1 VFTSLI
7 TQGIKVLLDDQKVEY
22 SSNVIAAVVSV
33 VLAVAIP
40 IGLTLY
46 SGGCFSLQLVIQ
58 IIVLAV
64 LSWLCAMLGYDKVLQ
79 ALAQIRKGERYE
91 YFRVWKEID

>member
-1 VFTSLI
+1 MNLYLLLLACAVFTSLI
-7 TQGIKVLLDDQKVEY
+7 TQGIKVLLDDQKVAY

-33 VLAVAIP
+33 VLAVTIP
-40 IGLTLY
+40 IGHTLY
-46 SGGCFSLQLVIQ
+46 SDGGFSLQLVIQ

-79 ALAQIRKGERYE
+79 ALAQIRKGE
-91 YFRVWKEID
+91 

>member
-1 VFTSLI
+1 MNLYLLLLVCAVFTSLI

-40 IGLTLY
+40 IGFMLY

-79 ALAQIRKGERYE
+79 ALAQIRKGE
-91 YFRVWKEID
+91 

>member
-40 IGLTLY
+40 IGHTLY
-46 SGGCFSLQLVIQ
+46 SGGCFSLQLFIQ

-79 ALAQIRKGERYE
+79 ALAQIRKGE
-91 YFRVWKEID
+91 

>member
-1 VFTSLI
+1 MNLYLLLLVCAVFTSLI
-7 TQGIKVLLDDQKVEY
+7 TQGIKVLLDDQNVAY

-33 VLAVAIP
+33 VLAVTIP
-40 IGLTLY
+40 IGYTLY
-46 SGGCFSLQLVIQ
+46 SSGCFSLQLVIQ

-79 ALAQIRKGERYE
+79 ALAQIRKGE
-91 YFRVWKEID
+91 

>member
-1 VFTSLI
+1 MNLYVLLLMCAVFTSLI
-7 TQGIKVLLDDQKVEY
+7 VQGLKVLLDDQSIKY
-22 SSNVIAAVVSV
+22 SSNVLAAIVSV

-40 IGLTLY
+40 TGYVLY
-46 SGGCFSLQLVIQ
+46 SGGCFSLQLVIH

-79 ALAQIRKGERYE
+79 ALAQIRKGE
-91 YFRVWKEID
+91 

>member
-1 VFTSLI
+1 MNLYLLLLVCAVFTSLI

-79 ALAQIRKGERYE
+79 ALAQIRKGE
-91 YFRVWKEID
+91 